1 MPDATNERDDA
12 QPMPEGDF
20 IRAMLRREIEPIF
33 PRRVDEL
40 DRLPLRRDD
49 LLPIIE
55 SLCGADNSQDV
66 EFYDGTLGVT
76 TGYVATHERP
86 VGQLQ
91 WNNNLAAIYTNP
103 GDVSGARWGSG
114 TLIANDLFLTAG
126 HCFDQT
132 PTGWMVPRTN
142 GTLNPIPS
150 AEIAANMRVNF
161 NFQFDPAGN
170 PRTED
175 SYAVTQLVEY
185 RLGGLD
191 FAIVRLAGNPGL
203 IYGVTRISTFDAAV
217 GDMLCIIQHP
227 DGLPKRIEAG
237 PLSDFVGD
245 LIRYNDI
252 DTQGGSSG
260 SGILGPIGT
269 IVAGGILVGVHTN
282 GGCTA
287 TMTGHNFGV
296 RISSIIAASPTIQ
309 AIAPPLST
317 QPVKTVIDEPPVK
330 LKFVDEGGPF
340 IPKVPADLAILKK
353 ITDDPNKVKALD
365 DPINKNAADTP
376 KVKRIDDPKDK
387 VVDDPKDKAV
397 DDPKTKR
404 VDDPKDKFSDDRP
417 GGINKGFTDPGGGIN
432 LFLKETP
439 AGNAPFILATGHH
452 FLPGR
457 GLPGGNLAAL
467 EQHIREYQAQLAQI
481 EAAIQAYA
489 TEQARLAQVYQ
500 ATLIEYQTLVQ
511 TYNVLV
517 AQGRG

>member
-1 MPDATNERDDA
+1 MPDATNARDDA
-12 QPMPEGDF
+12 QPIPEGDF

-55 SLCGADNSQDV
+55 TLCGANDSQDV

-91 WNNNLAAIYTNP
+91 WNNNLAALYTNP
-103 GDVSGARWGSG
+103 GDVSGVRWGSG

-132 PTGWMVPRTN
+132 PGPWTVPRSN
-142 GTLNPIPS
+142 GTMNPITS

-161 NFQFDPAGN
+161 NFQFDPTGSL
-170 PRTED
+170 RVED

-203 IYGVTRISTFDAAV
+203 IYGVTRISAVDAAI

-227 DGLPKRIEAG
+227 GGLPKRIEAG

-245 LIRYNDI
+245 LVRYNDI
-252 DTQGGSSG
+252 DTEGGTSG
-260 SGILGPIGT
+260 SGILGPVGT
-269 IVAGGILVGVHTN
+269 IVPGGILVGVHTN

-296 RISSIIAASPTIQ
+296 RISSIIAASPTIR
-309 AIAPPLST
+309 AILQPPLGS
-317 QPVKTVIDEPPVK
+317 QPVKTVLDEPPVK
-330 LKFVDEGGPF
+330 VKALDDVVV
-340 IPKVPADLAILKK
+340 PKMPGDLMIFKK
-353 ITDDPNKVKALD
+353 ITDDPNKVKVLD
-365 DPINKNAADTP
+365 DPINKNASDSP

-387 VVDDPKDKAV
+387 VVDDPK
-397 DDPKTKR
+397 TKR
-404 VDDPKDKFSDDRP
+404 IDDPKDKFADDRP

-432 LFLKETP
+432 LGGIILKETP

-467 EQHIREYQAQLAQI
+467 EQQIREYQAQLAQI

-489 TEQARLAQVYQ
+489 AEQARLTQVYQ
-500 ATLIEYQTLVQ
+500 AMMIEYQALVQ
-511 TYNVLV
+511 TYSVMV